1 MSSVYKKQLC
11 GVCGNF
17 DGQVTRELEG
27 PQRQVYQDAF
37 TFFNQYQYSNLDP
50 STPAGQCTTPPH
62 MVNSHQMFNQRP
74 SQMFPQYQ

>member
-1 MSSVYKKQLC
+1 MASVYKKQLC

-37 TFFNQYQYSNLDP
+37 TFFNQYSY
-50 STPAGQCTTPPH
+50 GQCTNPPH
-62 MVNSHQMFNQRP
+62 MVNSHQMYNQRS
-74 SQMFPQYQ
+74 SQMFPQY